1 MVSNVSSSNHWVVI
15 NTPKTLFFLQ
25 VVLHSVFPSRDFFF
39 PKKRKSEREK
49 NLYKKMFK
57 IKKGNLKPCR
67 VDMGSRPS
75 ITRVETAAVS
85 RVKCKARSDPVMTSS
100 AQHYNHPQL
109 LKNEI
114 KVAFSKFFQL
124 FLGRGIYYTHNQP
137 TAITSYM
144 RADLTCC
151 IYK

>member
-1 MVSNVSSSNHWVVI
+1 MSRRLITGSLS
-15 NTPKTLFFLQ
+15 TPRKLCFFFKLFSIPCFL
-25 VVLHSVFPSRDFFF
+25 HGIFF
-39 PKKRKSEREK
+39 PKKRKSEKER

-124 FLGRGIYYTHNQP
+124 FWVEVYYIHT
-137 TAITSYM
+137 TS
-144 RADLTCC
+144 RQQ
-151 IYK
+151 